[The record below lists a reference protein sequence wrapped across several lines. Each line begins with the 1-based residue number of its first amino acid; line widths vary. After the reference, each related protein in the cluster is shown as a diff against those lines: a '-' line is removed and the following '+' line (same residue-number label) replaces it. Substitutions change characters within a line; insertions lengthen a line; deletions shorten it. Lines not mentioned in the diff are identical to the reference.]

1 MLNGTSSKYRGELMD
16 EEKKYKITVEL
27 TPERMGKLIRYADK
41 TGRTYTDILSD
52 VIAGMDF
59 TIEEGNV

>member
-1 MLNGTSSKYRGELMD
+1 MD

-52 VIAGMDF
+52 VIADMDF